1 MRLSLTFVPILLS
14 SIVLVSCSS
23 KPEPEAAEILSK
35 ATTQPAAATMP
46 DAAEYLAKAAAEPG
60 ATKTASGLV
69 YRELKPGTGASP
81 KATDTVMVNYRGTLL
96 DGSEFDKS
104 TNPVPLPLNHVIA
117 CWTEGVQIMKVG
129 GKSRLVCPAAI
140 AYGEAGSPPVIPGGA
155 TLIFEIELVSIEH

>member
-23 KPEPEAAEILSK
+23 KPEPEAAEVLSK
-35 ATTQPAAATMP
+35 ATTQPAAAKMP

-81 KATDTVMVNYRGTLL
+81 KAADTVMVKYRGTFL

-104 TNPVPLPLNHVIA
+104 TDPVPMPLNRVIA
-117 CWTEGVQIMKVG
+117 CWTEGVQMMKVG
-129 GKSRLVCPAAI
+129 GKSNLVCPPAI
-140 AYGEAGSPPVIPGGA
+140 AYGEAGSGPIPGGA